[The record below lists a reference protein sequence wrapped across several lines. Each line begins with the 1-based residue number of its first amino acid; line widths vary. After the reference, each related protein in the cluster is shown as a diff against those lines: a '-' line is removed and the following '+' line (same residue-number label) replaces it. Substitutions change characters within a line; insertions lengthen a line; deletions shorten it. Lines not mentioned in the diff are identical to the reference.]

1 MTKLESSLKQIIR
14 VNHAGEYGAQ
24 KIYNGQIRFCKN
36 SKLKKKL
43 EKISSEEKVHFD
55 YFDEQMIKQRVR
67 PTLMS
72 PLWNILGTTLGVVSS
87 RLGEDYVNACTES
100 VEEVIVEHYKKQ
112 INFLKSQKINNELKR
127 KIEKFCKEE
136 DNHKEDAINSKPK
149 SESMGLKVFKR
160 FTKVGTRAAIE
171 ISKRV

>member
-1 MTKLESSLKQIIR
+1 MIKPEKSIRQIIR
-14 VNHAGEYGAQ
+14 VNHAGEFGAQ
-24 KIYNGQIRFCKN
+24 KIYNGQIKFCKN
-36 SKLKKKL
+36 RKLKEKL
-43 EKISSEEKVHFD
+43 ERISSEEKVHFD
-55 YFDEQMIKQRVR
+55 YFDEQIIKLRVR

-112 INFLKSQKINNELKR
+112 INFLKSQKINNELKI

-136 DNHKEDAINSKPK
+136 DDHREDAINSKSKK
-149 SESMGLKVFKR
+149 SNFGLKVFKR
-160 FTKVGTRAAIE
+160 FTKFGTKVAIE